1 MRKGYR
7 AEYKAKKELIQKYGE
22 KNVLKVAIGGAV
34 DFLVLNPNKNR
45 IEKIVE
51 VKECHKN
58 KYYPTPRE
66 RKQFERLKEI
76 GKKHSIKTE
85 LWIKHPRNDFIK
97 KKLV

>member
-22 KNVLKVAIGGAV
+22 RNVLKVAIGGAV
-34 DFLVLNPNKNR
+34 DFLVLSPKKNK

-51 VKECHKN
+51 VKECHKK
-58 KYYPTPRE
+58 KYYPAPRE
-66 RKQFERLKEI
+66 KIQFERLKEI

>member
-7 AEYKAKKELIQKYGE
+7 AEYKAKKELIEKYGTG
-22 KNVLKVAIGGAV
+22 NVLKVAIGGAV
-34 DFLVLNPNKNR
+34 DFLVLSPNKNK

-58 KYYPTPRE
+58 KYYPSPRE
-66 RKQFERLKEI
+66 RVQFERLKEI
-76 GKKHSIKTE
+76 GKNHSVKSE

>member
-22 KNVLKVAIGGAV
+22 ENVLKVAIGGAV
-34 DFLVLNPNKNR
+34 DFLVLSPNKNK

-66 RKQFERLKEI
+66 KAQFERLKEI
-76 GKKHSIKTE
+76 GLKHSIKTE

-97 KKLV
+97 KKLI

>member
-7 AEYKAKKELIQKYGE
+7 AEYKAKKELIQKYGRG
-22 KNVLKVAIGGAV
+22 NVLKIAIGGAV
-34 DFLVLNPNKNR
+34 DFLVLKPGRNK

-51 VKECHKN
+51 IKECHKK

-66 RKQFERLKEI
+66 KLQFERLKEI

-85 LWIKHPRNDFIK
+85 LWIKYPRKIFIK
-97 KKLV
+97 KKLI

>member
-7 AEYKAKKELIQKYGE
+7 AEYKAKKELIEKYG
-22 KNVLKVAIGGAV
+22 KRNVLKVAIGGAV
-34 DFLVLNPNKNR
+34 DFLILSPNKNR

-66 RKQFERLKEI
+66 KIQFERLKEI

-97 KKLV
+97 KKII

>member
-1 MRKGYR
+1 MRKGYM
-7 AEYKAKKELIQKYGE
+7 AEYKAKKELIQKYGKE
-22 KNVLKVAIGGAV
+22 NVLKVAIGGAV
-34 DFLVLNPNKNR
+34 DFLVLSPKKNK

-51 VKECHKN
+51 IKECHKK

-66 RKQFERLKEI
+66 KMQFERLKEI

-97 KKLV
+97 KKLL

>member
-7 AEYKAKKELIQKYGE
+7 AEYQAKKELIKKYGGQ
-22 KNVLKVAIGGAV
+22 NVLKVAIGGAV
-34 DFLVLNPNKNR
+34 DFLVLSPNKNK

-58 KYYPTPRE
+58 KYYPSPRE
-66 RKQFERLKEI
+66 RVQFERLKEI
-76 GKKHSIKTE
+76 GKNHSVKSE